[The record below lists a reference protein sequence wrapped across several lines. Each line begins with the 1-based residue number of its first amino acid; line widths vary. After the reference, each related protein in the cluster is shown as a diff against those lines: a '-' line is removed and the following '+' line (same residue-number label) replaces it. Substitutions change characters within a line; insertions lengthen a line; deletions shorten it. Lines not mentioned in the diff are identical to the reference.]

1 MKTSVD
7 KLSATRVKLTVEVPF
22 EELKGEIDQ
31 AYKALAQQVT
41 IPGFRKGKAPRQL
54 IDARIGRGPVLEQV
68 VNDMLPTRYGQAV
81 EEHELTVLGQPAIEI
96 TKLEDGDVV
105 EFTAE
110 VDVRPEITVP
120 DFSAIEVTVD
130 ALKADDEA
138 IDAEIDRLRERFG
151 ELKDTK
157 RKLKT
162 GDFAVIDLSAT
173 VDGKEIEEA
182 KAEGLSYKVGA
193 GDLIDGLDTALRG
206 LKTGE
211 SAEFTTKL
219 QNGDHAGEE
228 ATVTVTVAQTKER
241 KLPEL
246 DEEFVQMASEF
257 DTVEELRESMA
268 EQVEATA
275 KNNQAAQ
282 IRDEVLK
289 AALAQTEFELPQG
302 VVDEQVHAQQHQILG
317 QLAHDEEAL
326 NSLLEAQGTTR
337 EEYDKNTREAA
348 EEAVRTQ
355 LFLDVL
361 AEQEDPEVS
370 QQELTDHI
378 LFTASSYGMDPN
390 QFIAQLQQSGQI
402 AQLFSDVRRGKA
414 LAAAIVRATV
424 KDRDGNVVDVAE
436 YFGPEEDESAASA
449 DAAEATESSE
459 SAES

>member
-22 EELKGEIDQ
+22 EELQGEIDQ

-68 VNDMLPTRYGQAV
+68 VNDMLPTRYQQAC
-81 EEHELTVLGQPAIEI
+81 EENELIVLGQPTIDI
-96 TKLEDGDVV
+96 TKLEDGELV

-130 ALKADDEA
+130 PIKADDEA
-138 IDAEIDRLRERFG
+138 VDAEIDRLRERFG

-162 GDFAVIDLSAT
+162 NDFAVIDLSAT

-219 QNGDHAGEE
+219 QNGEHAGEE
-228 ATVTVTVAQTKER
+228 ANVTVTVAQTKER

-257 DTVEELRESMA
+257 DTVEELRASMT
-268 EQVEATA
+268 EQVEANAKTA
-275 KNNQAAQ
+275 QASQ

-289 AALAQTEFELPQG
+289 AALAQSEFELPQG

-317 QLAHDEEAL
+317 QLAHDEDAL
-326 NSLLEAQGTTR
+326 NALLEAQGTTR
-337 EEYDKNTREAA
+337 EEFDKNTREAA
-348 EEAVRTQ
+348 SEAVRTQ

-378 LFTASSYGMDPN
+378 LFTAQSYGMDPN
-390 QFIAQLQQSGQI
+390 QFIVQLQQSGQI

-414 LAAAIVRATV
+414 LASAIVRTTV
-424 KDRDGNVVDVAE
+424 KDTEGNDVDANE
-436 YFGPEEDESAASA
+436 YFGLEEDE
-449 DAAEATESSE
+449 AEEN
-459 SAES
+459 

>member
-22 EELKGEIDQ
+22 EELQGEIDQ

-68 VNDMLPTRYGQAV
+68 VNDMLPTRYQQAC
-81 EEHELTVLGQPAIEI
+81 EENELIVLGQPTIDI
-96 TKLEDGDVV
+96 TKLEDGELV

-130 ALKADDEA
+130 PIKADDEA
-138 IDAEIDRLRERFG
+138 VDAEIDRLRERFG

-162 GDFAVIDLSAT
+162 NDFAVIDLSAT

-219 QNGDHAGEE
+219 QNGEHAGEE
-228 ATVTVTVAQTKER
+228 ANVTVTVAQTKER

-257 DTVEELRESMA
+257 DTVEELRASMT
-268 EQVEATA
+268 EQVEANAKTA
-275 KNNQAAQ
+275 QASQ

-289 AALAQTEFELPQG
+289 AALAQSEFELPQG

-317 QLAHDEEAL
+317 QLAHDEDAL
-326 NSLLEAQGTTR
+326 NALLEAQGTTR
-337 EEYDKNTREAA
+337 EEFDKNTREAA
-348 EEAVRTQ
+348 SEAVRTQ

-378 LFTASSYGMDPN
+378 LFTAQSYGMDPN

-414 LAAAIVRATV
+414 LASAIVRTTV
-424 KDRDGNVVDVAE
+424 KDTEGNDVDANE
-436 YFGPEEDESAASA
+436 YFGLEEDE
-449 DAAEATESSE
+449 AEEN
-459 SAES
+459 

>member
-22 EELKGEIDQ
+22 EELQGEIDQ

-54 IDARIGRGPVLEQV
+54 IDARIGRGPALEQV
-68 VNDMLPTRYGQAV
+68 VNDMLPTRYQQAC
-81 EEHELTVLGQPAIEI
+81 EENELIVLGQPTIEI
-96 TKLEDGDVV
+96 TKLEDGELV

-130 ALKADDEA
+130 PIKADDEA
-138 IDAEIDRLRERFG
+138 VDAEIDRLRERFG

-162 GDFAVIDLSAT
+162 NDFAVIDLSAT

-219 QNGDHAGEE
+219 QNGEHAGEE
-228 ATVTVTVAQTKER
+228 ANVTVTVAQTKER

-257 DTVEELRESMA
+257 DTVEELRASMT
-268 EQVEATA
+268 EQVEANAKTA
-275 KNNQAAQ
+275 QASQ

-289 AALAQTEFELPQG
+289 AALAQSEFELPQG

-317 QLAHDEEAL
+317 QLAHDEDAL
-326 NSLLEAQGTTR
+326 NALLEAQGTTR
-337 EEYDKNTREAA
+337 EEFDKNTREAA
-348 EEAVRTQ
+348 SEAVRTQ

-378 LFTASSYGMDPN
+378 LFTAQSYGMDPN

-414 LAAAIVRATV
+414 LASAIVRTTV
-424 KDRDGNVVDVAE
+424 KDTEGNDVDANE
-436 YFGPEEDESAASA
+436 YFGLEEDE
-449 DAAEATESSE
+449 AEEN
-459 SAES
+459 

>member
-22 EELKGEIDQ
+22 EELQGEIDQ

-68 VNDMLPTRYGQAV
+68 VNDMLPTRYQQAC
-81 EEHELTVLGQPAIEI
+81 EENELIVLGQPTIEI
-96 TKLEDGDVV
+96 TKLEDGELV

-130 ALKADDEA
+130 PIKADDEA
-138 IDAEIDRLRERFG
+138 VDAEIDRLRERFG

-162 GDFAVIDLSAT
+162 NDFAVIDLSAT

-219 QNGDHAGEE
+219 QNGEHAGEE
-228 ATVTVTVAQTKER
+228 ANVTVTVAQTKER

-257 DTVEELRESMA
+257 DTVEELRASMT
-268 EQVEATA
+268 EQVEANAKTA
-275 KNNQAAQ
+275 QASQ

-289 AALAQTEFELPQG
+289 AALAQSEFELPQG

-317 QLAHDEEAL
+317 QLAHDEDAL
-326 NSLLEAQGTTR
+326 NALLEAQGTTR
-337 EEYDKNTREAA
+337 EEFDKNTREAA
-348 EEAVRTQ
+348 SEAVRTQ

-378 LFTASSYGMDPN
+378 LFTAQSYGMDPN

-414 LAAAIVRATV
+414 LASAIVRTTV
-424 KDRDGNVVDVAE
+424 KDTEGNDVDANE
-436 YFGPEEDESAASA
+436 YFGLEEDE
-449 DAAEATESSE
+449 AEEN
-459 SAES
+459 